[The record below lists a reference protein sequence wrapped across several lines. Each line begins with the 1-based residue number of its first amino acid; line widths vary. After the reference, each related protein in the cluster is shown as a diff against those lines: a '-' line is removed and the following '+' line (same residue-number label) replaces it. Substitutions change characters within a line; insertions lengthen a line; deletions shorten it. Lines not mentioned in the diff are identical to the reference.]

1 MDNKDGL
8 YGALEDALKKAD
20 VATDCASLFDLPEI
34 RAHAKTVN
42 RVSDY
47 LGNMWRKGD
56 VIRLPAP
63 PAKNTKARWVYA
75 WKGRVQAKDQDQGHC
90 DGGRVHHRQGWDAAQ
105 PPVAGDHRRRQGAHH
120 HHAALHDHHQAELT
134 SGRLPDLSL

>member
-8 YGALEDALKKAD
+8 YGALEEALKKAD
-20 VATDCASLFDLPEI
+20 VALDCASLFDLPEI

-63 PAKNTKARWVYA
+63 PTKGTRARWVYA
-75 WKGRVQAKDQDQGHC
+75 WKGRVQAKIKLKDIAQAAEFATGKVGNLLSRPSLEITEDGKVLTITTPHC
-90 DGGRVHHRQGWDAAQ
+90 TITIK
-105 PPVAGDHRRRQGAHH
+105 PN
-120 HHAALHDHHQAELT
+120 
-134 SGRLPDLSL
+134 